1 MSIQGEAFRKF
12 IGKPAK
18 DIYGRYLGCVIGLTL
33 DLSGKL
39 HSVGVDCGGRFE
51 EFSQQQISIK
61 DDSIV
66 ITPRW
71 KVEAEKFRKEFQ
83 LAYSRFKALEELL
96 KNREIPDYVYE
107 EFYKEYKE
115 TINKFEEG
123 QKEISLR
130 LSERMEEVDRNIRSF
145 ERFLG
150 YLKVQRRTGE
160 LSEEA
165 YRIASEYIL
174 SEIEKAFREKEDVKK
189 CLESIS
195 PIEEE
200 PAKTEPLS
208 GEESTYYLPKIQEE
222 KKSEEQKPFTV
233 RLQPDG

>member
-18 DIYGRYLGCVIGLTL
+18 DIYGRYLGYVVGLTL

-39 HSVGVDCGGRFE
+39 HSVGVGCGGRFE
-51 EFSQQQISIK
+51 EFSQLQISIK
-61 DDSIV
+61 DDNVV

-71 KVEAEKFRKEFQ
+71 KIEAERFRKEFQ
-83 LAYSRFKALEELL
+83 LTYSRFRALEELL
-96 KNREIPDYVYE
+96 KNKEIPDYVYE
-107 EFYKEYKE
+107 ELCREYKE
-115 TINKFEEG
+115 TMSKLENG
-123 QKEISLR
+123 QKEISLG
-130 LSERMEEVDRNIRSF
+130 LSERMEELDKNIRNL

-165 YRIASEYIL
+165 YRIASEHIL
-174 SEIEKAFREKEDVKK
+174 SEIEKAFKEKEDVKK

-195 PIEEE
+195 PMEEE
-200 PAKTEPLS
+200 PAKPEPPI
-208 GEESTYYLPKIQEE
+208 GEEQMYLPKVQAE

-233 RLQPDG
+233 RLQPDS